1 MKRINKF
8 LTRSAVALAVAAILP
23 SCAMEAPFA
32 DGGEGSLSI
41 STDIKGDVIKR
52 TRAIDSDEMAYL
64 REGCVIWIENSKGV
78 VKRFKGVDNIPSSFK
93 LKVGSYV
100 ADAWA
105 GDSVSASFDK
115 KFYRA
120 VQKFDVEQGNNTLSL
135 VCKIANVVVSV
146 DPSSLNVNLQDLKVT
161 FSNSR
166 GELAF
171 TPENIE
177 TAKGYFMMPN
187 MAETDLSYKIEG
199 KKSDGSS
206 YLKEGKIENVQRAHE
221 YCMTLTEDE
230 TPVTEGGALIRITI
244 ADIPV
249 IEDDIEIFP
258 APNPRGVGFDIAE
271 QVVSTDRSFTDTK
284 VYICG
289 YYGLSSVVMNL
300 SDNFTGL
307 ASGQDILSNSVI
319 TDLASKGI
327 RVERQESY
335 DAANVEG
342 DKVKVDEVYITFSK
356 EFLDALPDSEKEYL
370 VTFESTDARNKVGK
384 GTLRIV
390 NNVLAIEFIDPIVL
404 SPAPTP
410 ESDPMAVGARTAT
423 LSAQLNT
430 ADATDFGIK
439 YRKQGTQEW
448 TVAYPSSASGASA
461 RRAARM
467 NKGTRAA
474 VTPFTVVLT
483 GLEPGTVYEYIGFAD
498 SFETSEILT
507 FTTEG
512 IFRITNASFEE
523 WSTYTASTMLGERT
537 VPLPGNTG
545 DKLTSFWGSGNEGA
559 ATANLT
565 LTDKSTDMVHSGQF
579 SVRLESKSAMGTMAA
594 GNIFIGYYVETDVT
608 NGVLALG
615 REYNGSHPSKV
626 RLYANYRPG
635 EKCVVKSG
643 NESLVEIVK
652 DGTDHGQIYIALTDE
667 TVEIRTNPK
676 NRKLFDPEDPHVLA
690 YGQVT
695 WKEAFGPDGQLQQL
709 DIPFVYNDR
718 AKTKCPTHLIIVASA
733 SKFGDYFSGST
744 GSVMY
749 LDDFE
754 LIYE

>member
-78 VKRFKGVDNIPSSFK
+78 VKRFKGVDNIPASFK

-120 VQKFDVEQGNNTLSL
+120 VQEFDVEQGNNTLSL

-146 DPSSLNVNLQDLKVT
+146 DPSSLNINLQDLKVT

-171 TPENIE
+171 TSENIE

-199 KKSDGSS
+199 KKSDGSA

-289 YYGLSSVVMNL
+289 YFGLSSVVMNL
-300 SDNFTGL
+300 SDNFTGIEN
-307 ASGQDILSNSVI
+307 GQNILSNSVI

-342 DKVKVDEVYITFSK
+342 DKVKVDEVYVTFSK

-384 GTLRIV
+384 GSLRIANSLDAV
-390 NNVLAIEFIDPIVL
+390 EHLDPVGLA
-404 SPAPTP
+404 PAPTP
-410 ESDPMAVGARTAT
+410 QSDPMAVGARAAT
-423 LSAQLNT
+423 LTGLVNT
-430 ADATDFGIK
+430 ADATGFGIK
-439 YRKQGTQEW
+439 YRKQGASEW
-448 TVAYPSSASGASA
+448 IPAYPTSASGAAA
-461 RRAARM
+461 RRAART
-467 NKGTRAA
+467 NGSTRAA
-474 VTPFTVVLT
+474 SASYFVKLT
-483 GLEPGTVYEYIGFAD
+483 GLEPSTTYEYIAFAD
-498 SFETSEILT
+498 GFDGKTVQT

-512 IFRITNASFEE
+512 IFHITNASFED
-523 WSTYTASTMLGERT
+523 WSTYTASTLLGTRT
-537 VPLPGNTG
+537 VTLPGSTG
-545 DKLTSFWGSGNEGA
+545 DKLTSFWGTGNEGA

-579 SVRLESKSAMGTMAA
+579 SVRLESKSAMGMMAA
-594 GNIFIGYYVETDVT
+594 GNIFIGYYVKTDGT

-635 EKCVVKSG
+635 NKCTIKSG
-643 NESLVEIVK
+643 NESLVEIVEG
-652 DGTDHGQIYIALTDE
+652 GTDQGQIYIALTDE
-667 TVEIRTNPK
+667 TVEIRTNPN

-718 AKTKCPTHLIIVASA
+718 AKTKCPTHLVIVASA
-733 SKFGDYFSGST
+733 SKFGDYFAGST

>member
-1 MKRINKF
+1 MKKINKF

-41 STDIKGDVIKR
+41 ATDIKGDVVKR
-52 TRAIDSDEMAYL
+52 TRAIDSDEMASL
-64 REGCVIWIENSKGV
+64 RENFVIWIENSKGV

-171 TPENIE
+171 TSENIE

-199 KKSDGSS
+199 KKSDGSA

-221 YCMTLTEDE
+221 YCMTLTEDD

-258 APNPRGVGFDIAE
+258 APNPRGVGFDIAD
-271 QVVSTDRSFTDTK
+271 QVVSTDRSFADTK

-289 YYGLSSVVMNL
+289 YYGLSSVVMNF

-307 ASGQDILSNSVI
+307 QSGQNILTNSVI
-319 TDLASKGI
+319 TDLASRGI
-327 RVERQESY
+327 YVERQESY
-335 DAANVEG
+335 DAMASG
-342 DKVKVDEVYITFSK
+342 DEKVKVDEVYVTFSK
-356 EFLDALPDSEKEYL
+356 AFLDALPESASEYT
-370 VTFESTDARNKVGK
+370 VSFESTDERNKVGTGK
-384 GTLRIV
+384 LRIANSNEAV
-390 NNVLAIEFIDPIVL
+390 EFLDPIVVL
-404 SPAPTP
+404 PAPTP

-423 LSAQLNT
+423 LSAQLNS
-430 ADATDFGIK
+430 ADVSEFGIK

-448 TVAYPSSASGASA
+448 TAAYPSSASGAA
-461 RRAARM
+461 VRRAARM
-467 NKGTRAA
+467 NKGTRAGGTLFS
-474 VTPFTVVLT
+474 VTLT
-483 GLEPGTVYEYIGFAD
+483 GLEPATVYEYIVFAD
-498 SFETSEILT
+498 SFEGTDILT

-512 IFRITNASFEE
+512 IFNIVNASFED
-523 WSTYTASTMLGERT
+523 WSTYSASTLLGKKN
-537 VPLPGNTG
+537 VILPGSTG
-545 DKLTSFWGSGNEGA
+545 DKITSFWGSGNEGA
-559 ATANLT
+559 ATANKV
-565 LTDKSTDMVHSGQF
+565 LTDKSTDMVHSGQY
-579 SVRLESKSAMGTMAA
+579 SARLASGSAMGIIAA
-594 GNIFIGYYVETDVT
+594 GNIFSGYYVKTDGT
-608 NGVLALG
+608 NGVLMLG

-626 RLYANYRPG
+626 RVHANYRPG
-635 EKCVVKSG
+635 GSCSIKGG
-643 NESLVEIVK
+643 NEGYVDITSG
-652 DGTDHGQIYIALTDE
+652 GTDHGQVYVALTDE
-667 TVEIRTNPK
+667 PVEIRTNPE
-676 NRKLFDPEDPHVLA
+676 NRKLFDPEDVHVLA

-695 WKEAFGPDGQLQQL
+695 WTEAFGPDGQLEQL

-718 AKTKCPTHLIIVASA
+718 ARTTRPTHLVIVASA
-733 SKFGDYFSGST
+733 SKFGDYFAGSSN
-744 GSVMY
+744 SVMY

>member
-23 SCAMEAPFA
+23 SCAMEAPFS

-171 TPENIE
+171 TSENIE

-187 MAETDLSYKIEG
+187 IAETDLSYKIEG

-258 APNPRGVGFDIAE
+258 APTPRGVGFDIAE

-307 ASGQDILSNSVI
+307 ESGQNILSNSVI

-390 NNVLAIEFIDPIVL
+390 NNVSAIEFIDPIVL

-448 TVAYPSSASGASA
+448 TAAYPSSASGAAA

-483 GLEPGTVYEYIGFAD
+483 GLEPGTVYEYIAFAD
-498 SFETSEILT
+498 SFETSEVFT

-512 IFRITNASFEE
+512 IFRIPNASFED
-523 WSTYTASTMLGERT
+523 WGTYVDSKGKSIIIPSL
-537 VPLPGNTG
+537 TG
-545 DKLTSFWGSGNEGA
+545 DKTTSFWGTGNEGG
-559 ATANLT
+559 ATADVV
-565 LTDKSTDMVHSGQF
+565 LTDKSTDMVHSGTYAA
-579 SVRLESKSAMGTMAA
+579 RLETKKVMGLVIAA
-594 GNIFIGYYVETDVT
+594 GNAFVGEYVRTDGT
-608 NGVLALG
+608 NGVLSVG
-615 REYNGSHPSKV
+615 RAYNGSHPSKV
-626 RLYANYRPG
+626 TVWANYRPG
-635 EKCVVKSG
+635 TGCTVKNG
-643 NESLVEIVK
+643 VPAGTITK
-652 DGTDHGQIYIALTDE
+652 DGKDHGQIYIALTDE
-667 TVEIRTNPK
+667 PVEIRTK
-676 NRKLFDPEDPHVLA
+676 SSDQKLFDPNDSHVLA
-690 YGQVT
+690 YGEVT
-695 WKEAFGPDGQLQQL
+695 WTDDFGPDGALEKVE
-709 DIPFVYNDR
+709 IPFTYRER
-718 AKTKCPTHLIIVASA
+718 AKTVRPLYLVIVSTA
-733 SKFGDYFSGST
+733 SKYGDYFSGSA
-744 GSVMY
+744 GSLLY